1 MTWPT
6 DYYELQEFPPEPLH
20 EEIAL
25 HSKECEVWMTYSLED
40 CDCSVRFHGME
51 PDDLNGD

>member
-25 HSKECEVWMTYSLED
+25 HMKDCQVWMTYSLED
-40 CDCSVRFHGME
+40 CDCSVRFRGME
-51 PDDLNGD
+51 PDE